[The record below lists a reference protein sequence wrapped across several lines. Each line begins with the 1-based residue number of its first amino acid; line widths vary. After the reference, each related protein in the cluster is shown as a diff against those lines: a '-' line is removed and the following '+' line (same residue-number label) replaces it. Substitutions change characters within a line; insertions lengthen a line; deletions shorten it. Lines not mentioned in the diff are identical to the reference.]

1 MSTKRPSDLYKH
13 IYSKK
18 PMRSFFTDMF
28 VISVLAAAQIALV
41 ILSVWNL
48 YKSAVYIQIA
58 LWFISLVVVVYIINK
73 HESASYKLAWSVPIL
88 LFPAFGG
95 IMYLYCQ
102 GRLSIFRF
110 KKKIEIVDK
119 EIQQLTAKFPS
130 ANREFSSS
138 HPSGS
143 TLVNYLN
150 NKGFP
155 IYSNTESVYFASGE
169 EMYDEL
175 LKQLKNAKEYIFL
188 EFFIVHEG
196 KMWDSILE
204 ILKQKAAEGVDVRL
218 IYDGM
223 GSVTTLPRKYY
234 KTLQR
239 AGIRCVVFNPFVPV
253 ISTMQNNRDHRKI
266 VAIDGTVAFT
276 GGVNLSDEYIN
287 AVTRFG
293 RWKDSAIMVKGDAAH
308 AYALMFL
315 RNWNIFQKEPDH
327 SDRYIKKPSQR
338 KRDGY
343 YAPYCDSPF
352 DDDPIARNTYL
363 NLINR
368 ANRYIYIMTPYLILD
383 EELESALK
391 LAAES
396 GIDVRI
402 ITPHHADKK
411 YVHLMTRY
419 SYLSLIKSGV
429 KIYEYEPG
437 FLHSKNILVD
447 DECAV
452 VGSVNFDYRSLYLHF
467 ECAQLFFDA
476 SSLSDVKKDFMNTFD
491 ISIEITEKECKKD
504 KGFSG
509 LICQLLRLFTPL
521 F

>member
-1 MSTKRPSDLYKH
+1 MSKKSNRTVDKK

-28 VISVLAAAQIALV
+28 VISILAAAQIALV

-48 YKSAVYIQIA
+48 YKSTVYIQLA
-58 LWFISLVVVVYIINK
+58 LSFISLCVVVYIVNK
-73 HESASYKLAWSVPIL
+73 HDSSSYKLAWAVPIL
-88 LFPAFGG
+88 IFPAFGG

-102 GRLSIFRF
+102 ARFSIFRF
-110 KKKIEIVDK
+110 KRRIETVNDHIQKLTDK
-119 EIQQLTAKFPS
+119 FHN
-130 ANREFSSS
+130 ANAEFSES
-138 HPSGS
+138 HPAG
-143 TLVNYLN
+143 TPLANYLCKN
-150 NKGFP
+150 GFP
-155 IYSNTESVYFASGE
+155 VYSGTESVYFPSGE
-169 EMYDEL
+169 AMYDEL
-175 LKQLKNAKEYIFL
+175 LAQLKNAKKYIFM

-196 KMWDSILE
+196 QMWDGILSILRE
-204 ILKQKAAEGVDVRL
+204 KVKEGVDVRL
-218 IYDGM
+218 MYDGM
-223 GSVTTLPRKYY
+223 GSITTLPRKYH
-234 KTLQR
+234 KTLHNY
-239 AGIRCVVFNPFVPV
+239 GIKCVVFNPFVPV

-266 VAIDGTVAFT
+266 VAIDGKVAFT

-293 RWKDSAIMVKGDAAH
+293 KWKDSAIMLKGDAAV
-308 AYALMFL
+308 AYTLMFL
-315 RNWNIFQKEPDH
+315 RSWNIFQKEPDL
-327 SDRYIKKPSQR
+327 SEEYISISAKTKQ
-338 KRDGY
+338 DGY

-352 DDDPIARNTYL
+352 DDELVARNVYL

-368 ANRYIYIMTPYLILD
+368 ANKYIYIMTPYLILD
-383 EELESALK
+383 EELESALTM
-391 LAAES
+391 AAGS

-419 SYLSLIKSGV
+419 SYPSLIKSGV

-437 FLHSKNILVD
+437 FLHSKNILID

-467 ECAQLFFDA
+467 ECAQLLFD
-476 SSLSDVKKDFMNTFD
+476 SPSLKDIKKDFNATFD
-491 ISIEITEKECKKD
+491 ISLEITEKNCKKD
-504 KGFSG
+504 RGFPG
-509 LICQLLRLFTPL
+509 LITQLLKLFSPL